1 MSTPF
6 APDHDPF
13 ALSEVEVRAP
23 GAALAARPSTSLR
36 TNGVRVASLL
46 AILSMVATQVQA
58 ERPACIPHHD
68 MRTLIRLALPDAVE
82 ALVQRCRPALPADAF
97 LPNEGIGL
105 ANRYRAEAPVDP
117 AAARQAIQE
126 ATGQNLAGFASDD
139 TIRTLARQFVGQQIE
154 DHVPLKDC
162 EKIDSM
168 AEIAGNLRAD
178 GMAEAILLALEVA
191 GPGRVKGLAVCPP
204 KGEGAEP

>member
-1 MSTPF
+1 MTYAFQSRKPF
-6 APDHDPF
+6 AP
-13 ALSEVEVRAP
+13 SEVEGRAAN
-23 GAALAARPSTSLR
+23 AAPAARPSTSLR
-36 TNGVRVASLL
+36 TNGGRLAAAFAVISMIGSQAS
-46 AILSMVATQVQA
+46 AQ
-58 ERPACIPHHD
+58 RPACIPHHD

-82 ALVQRCRPALPADAF
+82 ALATRCKPALPRDAF
-97 LPNEGIGL
+97 LPNEGVGL
-105 ANRYRAEAPVDP
+105 ANRYRQEAPVDP

-126 ATGQNLAGFASDD
+126 ATGQDLSTFASDD
-139 TIRTLARQFVGQQIE
+139 TVTGLARAFVGQQIE

-168 AEIAGNLRAD
+168 AELAGSLRAD
-178 GMAEAILLALEVA
+178 GMTEAILLALELA

>member
-1 MSTPF
+1 MKRL
-6 APDHDPF
+6 
-13 ALSEVEVRAP
+13 ALP
-23 GAALAARPSTSLR
+23 IAAMALIA
-36 TNGVRVASLL
+36 G
-46 AILSMVATQVQA
+46 QVQA
-58 ERPACIPHHD
+58 ERPVCIPHHD

-82 ALVQRCRPALPADAF
+82 ALATRCKSALPRDAF
-97 LPNEGIGL
+97 LPNEGVGL

-139 TIRTLARQFVGQQIE
+139 TITGLARQFVDQQIE

-162 EKIDSM
+162 ENIDSM
-168 AEIAGNLRAD
+168 VELAGNLRAD
-178 GMAEAILLALEVA
+178 GMTEAILLALELA

>member
-1 MSTPF
+1 MKRL
-6 APDHDPF
+6 
-13 ALSEVEVRAP
+13 ALP
-23 GAALAARPSTSLR
+23 IAA
-36 TNGVRVASLL
+36 VALI
-46 AILSMVATQVQA
+46 AGQVQA
-58 ERPACIPHHD
+58 QRPACIPHHD

-82 ALVQRCRPALPADAF
+82 ALAQRCRPSLPADAF
-97 LPNEGIGL
+97 LPNEGVGL

-117 AAARQAIQE
+117 ASARQAIQE

-139 TIRTLARQFVGQQIE
+139 TITGLARQFVGQQIE

-168 AEIAGNLRAD
+168 IELAGNLRAD

-191 GPGRVKGLAVCPP
+191 GPGHVKGLAVCPP

>member
-1 MSTPF
+1 MTHGPQSSAPF
-6 APDHDPF
+6 V
-13 ALSEVEVRAP
+13 LSLSKDGPRAT
-23 GAALAARPSTSLR
+23 ALAARPSTSLR
-36 TNGVRVASLL
+36 TNGVRAAGVVAAVSLI
-46 AILSMVATQVQA
+46 AGQA
-58 ERPACIPHHD
+58 QAQRPACIPHHD

-82 ALVQRCRPALPADAF
+82 ALAERCKPALPVDAF
-97 LPNEGIGL
+97 LPNEGVGL

-117 AAARQAIQE
+117 ASARQAIQE
-126 ATGQNLAGFASDD
+126 ATGQNLSGFASDD
-139 TIRTLARQFVGQQIE
+139 TITNLARQFVGQQIE

-168 AEIAGNLRAD
+168 IALAGNLRAD

>member
-1 MSTPF
+1 MKR
-6 APDHDPF
+6 F
-13 ALSEVEVRAP
+13 ALPLASI
-23 GAALAARPSTSLR
+23 ALFVGQA
-36 TNGVRVASLL
+36 
-46 AILSMVATQVQA
+46 QA

-82 ALVQRCRPALPADAF
+82 ALARRCRPALPRDSF
-97 LPNEGIGL
+97 LSNEGVGL

-117 AAARQAIQE
+117 AAARAAIQE

-139 TIRTLARQFVGQQIE
+139 TITNLARQFVGQQIE
-154 DHVPLKDC
+154 DHVPLRDC
-162 EKIDSM
+162 DKIDSM
-168 AEIAGNLRAD
+168 VELAGNLRAD

-191 GPGRVKGLAVCPP
+191 GTGQVKGLAVCPP

>member
-1 MSTPF
+1 M
-6 APDHDPF
+6 A
-13 ALSEVEVRAP
+13 
-23 GAALAARPSTSLR
+23 GALAAM
-36 TNGVRVASLL
+36 GLL
-46 AILSMVATQVQA
+46 SAQAQA

-82 ALVQRCRPALPADAF
+82 ALATRCRPALPADSF
-97 LPNEGIGL
+97 LSNEGVGL

-117 AAARQAIQE
+117 ASARQAIQE

-139 TIRTLARQFVGQQIE
+139 TITGLAKQFVGQQIE

-168 AEIAGNLRAD
+168 VELAGNLRAD